1 VLLDH
6 ILFLTGL
13 PTHCMTKSIFTLAV
27 HAGAPPAP
35 DFIPV
40 VPPIYTAVTYTYPF
54 MKDVEAVFSG
64 EKSGYVYA
72 RHGAPTTTSLER
84 AVASLEGGDAAL
96 AFSSGMAAIH
106 AALLATGLKKG
117 NCIVAASDLY
127 GATRTLIIQHYQRMG
142 IKSHFVDV
150 SNLEQ
155 VEYTLETAAPTVLL
169 FESISNPLLRV
180 ASIPDL
186 TALAHQ
192 YNARVIVDS
201 TFATPYLVTP
211 LQHGADLVVHS
222 STKYISGHGDALGG
236 VVTCHKEFQEPLY
249 DVSKMLGA
257 TLGPFE
263 AYLTSRGLKTLPLRM
278 KRHCENALKVAQY
291 MNESPKI
298 KAVHYPGLS
307 THPHH
312 DLASHLF
319 EGKGF
324 GGVVTF
330 EIENA
335 GQEEIFTFFEAL
347 NLIIPA
353 TSLGDIYSLIL
364 YPAHASHRGLT
375 SEERKSAGIT
385 EGMVRLSVG
394 IEDSGDIIADI
405 EQGLQSI

>member
-1 VLLDH
+1 
-6 ILFLTGL
+6 
-13 PTHCMTKSIFTLAV
+13 MTKSIFTKAV
-27 HAGAPPAP
+27 HSDSPPAP

-40 VPPIYTAVTYTYPF
+40 VPPIYTAVTYTYPL

-84 AVASLEGGDAAL
+84 AVAILEGGDAAL

-117 NCIVAASDLY
+117 DCIVAANDLY
-127 GATRTLIIQHYQRMG
+127 GATHTLLTQHYQKMG
-142 IKSHFVDV
+142 IQSHFVDV
-150 SNLEQ
+150 SNLQQ
-155 VEYTLETAAPTVLL
+155 VEYTLETAAPRVLL

-180 ASIPDL
+180 ADITEL
-186 TALAHQ
+186 AALAHQ

-201 TFATPYLVTP
+201 TFATPYLITP

-236 VVTCHKEFQEPLY
+236 VVICHKELEEPLY

-263 AYLTSRGLKTLPLRM
+263 AYLTLRGLKTLPLRM
-278 KRHCENALKVAQY
+278 KRHCENALKVAQHL
-291 MNESPKI
+291 NKNPKI
-298 KAVHYPGLS
+298 RTVHYPGLP
-307 THPHH
+307 THPYH
-312 DLASHLF
+312 DLASHVF
-319 EGKGF
+319 SGKGF

-330 EIENA
+330 EIKNA
-335 GQEEIFTFFEAL
+335 GQEEVFTFFEAL
-347 NLIIPA
+347 ELIIPA
-353 TSLGDIYSLIL
+353 TSLGDICSLIL

-375 SEERKSAGIT
+375 PEERKSMGIT
-385 EGMVRLSVG
+385 DGMVRLSVG
-394 IEDSGDIIADI
+394 IEDPVDIIADI
-405 EQGLQSI
+405 EQGLQSL